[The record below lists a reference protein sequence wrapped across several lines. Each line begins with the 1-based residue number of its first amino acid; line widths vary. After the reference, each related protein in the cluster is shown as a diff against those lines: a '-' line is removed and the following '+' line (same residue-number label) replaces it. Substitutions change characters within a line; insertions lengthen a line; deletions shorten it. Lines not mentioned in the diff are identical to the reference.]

1 MQSAQNE
8 NMPPLEL
15 RPALEHPELLA
26 APVADALRA
35 LDPALAAQ
43 VEVAAIDATLAD
55 TAAFCA
61 AYGVALDVSANCVII
76 AGTRG
81 ETTRYAAC
89 LVLATTRLDVNGVVR
104 KLLDARKASF
114 APMDDAVALSGMEY
128 GGITPVGIPDDWA
141 LYLDARV
148 SALPS
153 AIVGS
158 GIRGSKLQ
166 VPGAVLAA
174 LPHAEVI
181 DGLAKVPE
189 PD

>member
-1 MQSAQNE
+1 
-8 NMPPLEL
+8 MPSLEL
-15 RPALEHPELLA
+15 QPALEHPELLA
-26 APVADALRA
+26 APVAAALRA

-43 VEVAAIDATLAD
+43 VEVAPIDATLAD

-61 AYGVALDVSANCVII
+61 AYGVGLDVSANCVII

-81 ETTRYAAC
+81 DVTRYAAC
-89 LVLATTRLDVNGVVR
+89 MVLATARLDVNGVVR

-114 APMDDAVALSGMEY
+114 APMEDAVGLGGMEY
-128 GGITPVGIPDDWA
+128 GGITPIGLPDDWA
-141 LYLDARV
+141 VYVDARV
-148 SALPS
+148 AALPS

-166 VPGAVLAA
+166 LPGAVLAA

-181 DGLAKVPE
+181 DDLAKVPE